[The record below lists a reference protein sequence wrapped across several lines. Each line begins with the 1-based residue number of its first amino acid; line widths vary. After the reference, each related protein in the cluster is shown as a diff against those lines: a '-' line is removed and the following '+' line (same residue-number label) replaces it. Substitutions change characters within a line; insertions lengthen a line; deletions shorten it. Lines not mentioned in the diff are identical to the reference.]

1 MGDRREGNVASLPCF
16 RAVRILPF
24 ILFML
29 WLSIPAWGQVV
40 ITELMYHPPDAAG
53 SDAEFL
59 ELTNTGSAAVSL
71 EGWCFRGITF
81 CFGPG
86 VNLGAGQRVVLTAD
100 HEAFETA
107 WGFAADYEFGGGLSN
122 SGEKIQL
129 LDAAGGVVDLVDYRD
144 VWPWPVTPDGLGP
157 SLEVIDPR
165 EDNNTPRNWR
175 ASVDPSGHT
184 AGRPNSVRAQGLP
197 AWIQEV
203 THTVSPAPG
212 APFRVTAR
220 ILDAAFVDFAFR
232 TDFGEETFWN
242 LNDDGVDGDEAAG
255 DGLYSVLVP
264 GRPAGRL
271 LRYRITATAAN
282 GGAMDY
288 PRLDDTVVYAGT
300 VVQDPASE
308 SQIPRFEW
316 FIEPSRYQA
325 ALDHALTDETEPAV
339 LAFQGRI
346 WDNVRVRVRGGSA
359 RWWPKLHWKFILPQ
373 GHDFEA
379 PGLLARPVDRFNL
392 QGSYGDKTY
401 LREILSYESF
411 QAAGVASN
419 QVFHVRLH
427 QNGQFFGLYVFLE
440 QPDDDWFARH
450 GLDEN
455 GAHYKAYAQAEAVGS
470 EAELHWMYEKESRED
485 EDFTDLFEFLKGI
498 NQPDP
503 RLRREYLFDHVDL
516 PGMLNYLAVQAIIHN
531 NDHVAK
537 NYYLYC
543 DTEGTGRWTMYPW
556 DMDLTFGRNYLGEPD
571 QEWGLVLND
580 TMWADV
586 DRIRQRPLVSPSHPL
601 FGDRRHQ
608 KWDYLWNRLID
619 ALLQEPDFREMY
631 FRRLRT
637 LMDELLAP
645 GRYEARIDE
654 LAARIQTEAALDRA
668 RWGQYGTPQTLDQ
681 AIRDLKEGYL
691 LPRRVHL
698 FETHRVPG
706 EIPDSQQAAAT
717 VRITEVMYQPPGG
730 NRDEFIELFNPS
742 WDDAVDLSGWV
753 LEGADVTLPP
763 GTVLVSRGYLVLVR
777 NDPAYRQTYGPG
789 LYVPARFGRNL
800 DDSGQELVLKDV
812 SGRVVDRIGWGT
824 GPEWPAAARGAGA
837 SLERLE
843 DEGDATQPAAW
854 SAGPAGGTP
863 GRPNRSGWQPAQRL
877 LLPLSSVPSATF
889 TGLAVSHPGGT
900 EELRLEFRAWSPEG
914 QVHPAPHNPA
924 VTTVAPGAQLAML
937 AEELLGASVRGA
949 WIEVLAGGKTF
960 GSLAQIG
967 GPRFLDGFVAQTSPA
982 RELYL
987 SQVCSGS
994 QALRGRAASTLV
1006 AVANPNAGPARVRLS
1021 LMPGDGGPPL
1031 GVLEQ
1036 ELAGLG
1042 MWSGE
1047 VGALFGRTVPET
1059 SYLKIEVVDGGGV
1072 TAAGAVW
1079 LEASGTLIGLNAQP
1093 RNAASELFSAQLAV
1107 SPGIF
1112 TQLKLIN
1119 VSSGQRTLRLTPVAE
1134 DGTGMV
1140 PPLVRSLQPGQVL
1153 LVDGGRDFGLQS
1165 SSTVVGSV
1173 HVETDRPGILG
1184 DVLFG
1189 EPGRI
1194 AFAASLPLQGSG
1206 YRSAVFSQVAN
1217 LGDFFT
1223 GLALFNPGP
1232 GKAEITLEVF
1242 TREGEF
1248 AGRRVLTLR
1257 AGERISNLLVGL
1269 VPETAGQVRG
1279 YIVLAS
1285 SEPVMA
1291 QELFGTGDLQ
1301 LLSSVPVQ

>member
-1 MGDRREGNVASLPCF
+1 MASLPWF
-16 RAVRILPF
+16 RAVQIMTPVV
-24 ILFML
+24 FML
-29 WLSIPAWGQVV
+29 WAPVPVWGQVV

-53 SDAEFL
+53 PDAEFL
-59 ELTNTGSAAVSL
+59 ELTNAGSTAVSV

-86 VNLGAGQRVVLTAD
+86 ATLGAGQRVVLTAD
-100 HEAFETA
+100 QDAFKTA
-107 WGFAADYEFGGGLSN
+107 WGFAADHAFGGGLSN
-122 SGEKIQL
+122 SGERIQL
-129 LDAAGGVVDLVDYRD
+129 LDAAGRVVDIVEYRD

-165 EDNNTPRNWR
+165 EDNNTARNWR
-175 ASVDPSGHT
+175 ASVDLSGHT

-197 AWIQEV
+197 AWIEEV

-232 TDFGEETFWN
+232 TDFGEETSWN
-242 LNDDGVDGDEAAG
+242 LNDDGVDGDETAG
-255 DGLYSVLVP
+255 DGLYSVVVP
-264 GRPAGRL
+264 GRQAGRL
-271 LRYRITATAAN
+271 LRYRITATGAN
-282 GGAMDY
+282 GGTMDY

-300 VVQDPASE
+300 VVGDPASE
-308 SQIPRFEW
+308 SQIPRFDW
-316 FIEPSRYQA
+316 FIESSRYQA

-401 LREILSYESF
+401 LREILAYESF

-440 QPDDDWFARH
+440 QPDDDWFARY

-470 EAELHWMYEKESRED
+470 EAELHWMYEKETREH
-485 EDFTDLFEFLKGI
+485 EDFTDLFEFLRGI

-503 RLRREYLFDHVDL
+503 RLRREYLFDHLDL

-601 FGDRRHQ
+601 FGDHRHQ

-654 LAARIQTEAALDRA
+654 LAAKIQTEAALDRA

-681 AIRDLKEGYL
+681 AILDLKEGYL
-691 LPRRVHL
+691 RPRRVHL
-698 FETHRVPG
+698 FATHRVAG
-706 EIPDSQQAAAT
+706 EIPDSQPAHST
-717 VRITEVMYQPPGG
+717 VRITEVMYHPPGG

-742 WDDAVDLSGWV
+742 WEDAVDLSGWV

-789 LYVPARFGRNL
+789 LYVPARSGRNL
-800 DDSGQELVLKDV
+800 DDSGQELVLKDA
-812 SGRVVDRIGWGT
+812 SGRIVDRIGWGS
-824 GPEWPAAARGAGA
+824 GPEWPPEAQGAGA
-837 SLERLE
+837 SLERV
-843 DEGDATQPAAW
+843 DFNGDGTLPESWA
-854 SAGPAGGTP
+854 AGPTGGTP
-863 GRPNRSGWQPAQRL
+863 GRTNRSAPQPVDRL
-877 LLPLSSVPSATF
+877 LLPLTSVPSATF
-889 TGLAVSHPGGT
+889 TGLAVSHSGGMGD
-900 EELRLEFRAWSPEG
+900 LRLEFRAWSPEG
-914 QVHPAPHNPA
+914 DVYALPHNPA
-924 VTTVAPGAQLAML
+924 RITIPPEAQMALL
-937 AEELLGASVRGA
+937 AEELLGGP
-949 WIEVLAGGKTF
+949 LQGGWLEALTGEKTS

-967 GPRFLDGFVAQTSPA
+967 GSGFLDGFVAQNRVA

-987 SQVCSGS
+987 TLVPAGPQK
-994 QALRGRAASTLV
+994 LRGQTASTQV
-1006 AVANPNAGPARVRLS
+1006 AVANPNPDPVQLRLS
-1021 LMPGDGGPPL
+1021 LMAGDGGLPV
-1031 GVLEQ
+1031 GVLER
-1036 ELAGLG
+1036 EMAGFG
-1042 MWSGE
+1042 MLTGE
-1047 VGALFGRTVPET
+1047 VGALFGRSVPEA
-1059 SYLKIEVVDGGGV
+1059 SYLKIEVVEGKGV
-1072 TAAGAVW
+1072 AAAGAVW
-1079 LEASGTLIGLNAQP
+1079 LEQPRTLIGLNAQP
-1093 RNAASELFSAQLAV
+1093 RNAFSELFSAQLAV

-1119 VSSGQRTLRLTPVAE
+1119 VSGGPRTLRLTPVAE
-1134 DGTGMV
+1134 DGSGMV
-1140 PPLVRSLQPGQVL
+1140 PPLLRVLQPGQS
-1153 LVDGGRDFGLQS
+1153 LVVDCGRDFGLQS
-1165 SSTVVGSV
+1165 ASTVVGSV
-1173 HVETDRPGILG
+1173 HVETDRPGIVG

-1189 EPGRI
+1189 DPSRL
-1194 AFAASLPLQGSG
+1194 AFAASLPLQGPG
-1206 YRSAVFSQVAN
+1206 YRRAVFSQVAN

-1232 GKAEITLEVF
+1232 GRADITLEVY
-1242 TREGEF
+1242 TREGVL
-1248 AGRRVLTLR
+1248 AGRRVLSLR
-1257 AGERISNLLVGL
+1257 PGERISNLLVEL

-1279 YIVLAS
+1279 YIVLIS
-1285 SEPVMA
+1285 TQPVMA

-1301 LLSSVPVQ
+1301 MLSSVPAY